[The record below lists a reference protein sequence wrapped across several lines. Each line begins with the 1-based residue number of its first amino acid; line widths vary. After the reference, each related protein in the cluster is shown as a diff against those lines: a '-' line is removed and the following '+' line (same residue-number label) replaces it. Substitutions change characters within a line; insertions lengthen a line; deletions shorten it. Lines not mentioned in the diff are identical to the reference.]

1 MDNDATKVL
10 QEIHAEVKGTRFM
23 FVLVLLAVIGLSTVT
38 MVMLQEVRLE
48 LRPPKPAAE
57 AAAAEPAK

>member
-1 MDNDATKVL
+1 MDNDATKLL

-38 MVMLQEVRLE
+38 MVMVQEIRLE
-48 LRPPKPAAE
+48 LRPPVAPP
-57 AAAAEPAK
+57 AAAAAK